1 MADGAGG
8 YQFGMDMSSA
18 LASVANFNN
27 DASITFGD
35 RSGGQ
40 TADNTSKTS
49 PTSTA
54 ARSLQGGVSPEVDK
68 DVAGYDPSGL
78 TSGVSLASFSPTGQV
93 SYILYALLAIVALTI
108 IVLLKKRA

>member
-1 MADGAGG
+1 MADGG
-8 YQFGMDMSSA
+8 YQFGMDMASA
-18 LASVANFNN
+18 LSSVANFNN
-27 DASITFGD
+27 DASITFGN
-35 RSGGQ
+35 REGGSA
-40 TADNTSKTS
+40 ADNRTTSTA
-49 PTSTA
+49 TATA

-78 TSGVSLASFSPTGQV
+78 TSGTSLASFSPTGQV